1 MIVPDFPHKIETE
14 IIQAKEIDI
23 TLIKNQE
30 KTIQKKD
37 QITTITTTDPV
48 TTQVTKTTKT
58 QLDRQTILRQHI
70 VLTLNIQAHN
80 KTTEVV
86 HLGIKD
92 KLTKYN

>member
-23 TLIKNQE
+23 TLIIDCE
-30 KTIQKKD
+30 TIQKKE

-58 QLDRQTILRQHI
+58 QIDRQTILSHHI